1 MLQRWYSRRTGL
13 WKTTG
18 WWNSANALTAVI
30 RYTQSTGDRSYPEV
44 VGNTFTRRSAGSSG
58 CSAASP
64 ASSTITSTTTC
75 GGRWPGWRAYDLTGD
90 ARYLAAAQAIFAHSL
105 AGWDDTCGG
114 GLWWNEKR
122 DYKNAITNELFL
134 TLAALLAAARTG
146 RPGVPGLGAARRG
159 SGCAAAA

>member
-30 RYTQSTGDRSYPEV
+30 RYIQSTGDRS
-44 VGNTFTRRSAGSSG
+44 TWMSSRTRSPGRSAGSSG
-58 CSAASP
+58 CSAGAGFINDFFDDNLWW
-64 ASSTITSTTTC
+64 ALAWVAAC
-75 GGRWPGWRAYDLTGD
+75 DLTGD
-90 ARYLAAAQAIFAHSL
+90 KRYRAAAQAIFAHSL
-105 AGWDDTCGG
+105 GGWDDTCGG

-122 DYKNAITNELFL
+122 GYKNAITNELFL
-134 TLAALLAAARTG
+134 TLAALLAPRVPGPRGTGTG
-146 RPGVPGLGAARRG
+146 RCASG